1 MVLPIILAA
10 AAATAIATR
19 SSSGNF
25 NQMKSSRHS
34 SYMPDGTTAVGM
46 KVTQHKLG
54 DLFPMNGKNVGGFVD
69 VISKVS
75 DEIIVGATLNSGNSV
90 FKSAFARFDLGK
102 GFIANLRK
110 EGTAPF
116 KGDVFWQEEQFRG
129 HASHSTVGCTFDS
142 SLPQVIDRVS
152 YTCTSAGWTLNP
164 SVSWKTRKVDLVASA
179 LCSDDTRVTVTAK
192 GDGSSNIKV
201 EHQLASDTLL
211 SVKSDGVDTKGMV
224 LEMDHHLD
232 RKNTVKPRFD
242 VGARSFSLA
251 WVHCLDPVRSFAA
264 AGAPPMRGPSSSSSA
279 ARAPV
284 LSSSNFAQPGQFS
297 GLPASDSGRQ
307 STLSTPLLLEKGDSE
322 GRTLTV
328 KVQPRKYVA
337 VELEGSRD
345 GDWAVSLWSPWGEL
359 SGSSLSIGRKML
371 M

>member
-1 MVLPIILAA
+1 MVLPIVLAA

-34 SYMPDGTTAVGM
+34 SYMPDGATAVGM
-46 KVTQHKLG
+46 KVTQHKVG
-54 DLFPMNGKNVGGFVD
+54 DLFPMNGKNVGGTVD

-75 DEIIVGATLNSGNSV
+75 DQIIVGATLNSGNSV
-90 FKSAFARFDLGK
+90 FKSAFARFDLGQ
-102 GFIANLRK
+102 GFIAYLRK

-129 HASHSTVGCTFDS
+129 HTSHSTFGCTFDS

-164 SVSWKTRKVDLVASA
+164 SMSWKTRKVDLVASA

-211 SVKSDGVDTKGMV
+211 SMKSDGVDTKGMV

-242 VGARSFSLA
+242 VGAKSFSLA
-251 WVHCLDPVRSFAA
+251 WVHRLDPVRSFTA
-264 AGAPPMRGPSSSSSA
+264 AGAPPRRGPSSPSSA
-279 ARAPV
+279 ARTQI
-284 LSSSNFAQPGQFS
+284 LSSSDLLQPGQPVGS
-297 GLPASDSGRQ
+297 LGADGGRM
-307 STLSTPLLLEKGDSE
+307 TTPLLLEKGEGE

-328 KVQPRKYVA
+328 KVQPLKYVA
-337 VELEGSRD
+337 VDLEGSRD
-345 GDWAVSLWSPWGEL
+345 GDWAVSLWSPWGEP